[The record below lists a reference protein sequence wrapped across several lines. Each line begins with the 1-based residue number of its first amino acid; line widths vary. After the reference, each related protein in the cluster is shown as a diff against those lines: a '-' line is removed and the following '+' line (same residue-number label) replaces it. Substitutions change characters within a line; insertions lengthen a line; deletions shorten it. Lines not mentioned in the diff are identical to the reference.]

1 MGGIFFKMGLFRK
14 FINQTRKPEGF
25 LGRVML
31 NGMSFGHARIADWAM
46 SLLNIPDP
54 VEIAELGC
62 GNGRDAGVLLKKYP
76 SSKLTAVDYSPLSV
90 KKTKA
95 NNMKMVEAGRLTVI
109 EGDVSDLKLQA
120 EKFDLATAF
129 ETIYF
134 WPDLEKCFRN
144 VAGILKSGGY
154 FMIVSE
160 SDGEDKITA
169 WFKKR
174 IDGMNT
180 YTPKELETK
189 LKSAGFSEIK
199 VEHHKKFAWTMV
211 LAKK

>member
-1 MGGIFFKMGLFRK
+1 MGLFKK

-25 LGRVML
+25 LGRLML

-46 SLLNIPDP
+46 SLLNIPEP
-54 VEIAELGC
+54 LEIAELGC
-62 GNGRDAGVLLKKYP
+62 GNGRDAGELLKKYP

-90 KKTKA
+90 EKTKK
-95 NNMKMVEAGRLTVI
+95 NNAEMIQADRMTVI
-109 EGDVSDLKLQA
+109 EGDVSDLKLEA
-120 EKFDLATAF
+120 GKFDLATAF

-134 WPDLEKCFRN
+134 WPELEKCFGQ
-144 VAGILKSGGY
+144 VAKILKAGGY

-160 SDGEDKITA
+160 SDGEDKITQ

-174 IDGMNT
+174 IDGMKT
-180 YTPKELETK
+180 YTPQELERI
-189 LKSAGFSEIK
+189 LKSAGFSEVK
-199 VEHHKKFAWTMV
+199 SEHHKSFAWTMV

>member
-1 MGGIFFKMGLFRK
+1 MGLFRK

-31 NGMSFGHARIADWAM
+31 KGMNFGHAKIADWAM
-46 SLLNIPDP
+46 SLLNIPTP

-90 KKTKA
+90 EKTKA
-95 NNMKMVEAGRLTVI
+95 NNMKMIEAGRMTVI

-134 WPDLEKCFRN
+134 WQDLEKCFRQ
-144 VAGILKSGGY
+144 VARILKIGGY

-160 SDGEDKITA
+160 SNGKDKATQ
-169 WFKKR
+169 WFKER

-180 YTPKELETK
+180 YTPIELEKT
-189 LKSAGFSEIK
+189 LKSAGFSE
-199 VEHHKKFAWTMV
+199 VRSEYHKSFAWTMV

>member
-1 MGGIFFKMGLFRK
+1 MGLFRK

-25 LGRVML
+25 LGRLML

-46 SLLNIPDP
+46 SLLNIPEP
-54 VEIAELGC
+54 LEIAELGC
-62 GNGRDAGVLLKKYP
+62 GNGRDAGELLKKYP

-90 KKTKA
+90 EKTKK
-95 NNMKMVEAGRLTVI
+95 NNAEMIQADRMTVI
-109 EGDVSDLKLQA
+109 EGDVSDLKLEA
-120 EKFDLATAF
+120 GKFDLATAF

-134 WPDLEKCFRN
+134 WPELEKCFGQ
-144 VAGILKSGGY
+144 VAKILKAGGY

-160 SDGEDKITA
+160 SDGEDKITQ

-174 IDGMNT
+174 IDGMKT
-180 YTPKELETK
+180 YTPQELERI
-189 LKSAGFSEIK
+189 LKSAGFSEVK
-199 VEHHKKFAWTMV
+199 SEHHKSFAWTMV

>member
-1 MGGIFFKMGLFRK
+1 MGLFRK

-25 LGRVML
+25 LGRLML

-46 SLLNIPDP
+46 SLLNIPEP
-54 VEIAELGC
+54 LEIAELGC
-62 GNGRDAGVLLKKYP
+62 GNGRDAGELLKKYP

-90 KKTKA
+90 EKTKI
-95 NNMKMVEAGRLTVI
+95 NNAKMLQADRMTVI
-109 EGDVSDLKLQA
+109 EGDVSDLKLEA
-120 EKFDLATAF
+120 GKFDLATAF

-134 WPDLEKCFRN
+134 WPELEKCFGQ
-144 VAGILKSGGY
+144 VAKILKAGGY

-160 SDGEDKITA
+160 SDGEDKITQ

-174 IDGMNT
+174 IDGMKT
-180 YTPKELETK
+180 YTPQELERI
-189 LKSAGFSEIK
+189 LKSAGFSEVK
-199 VEHHKKFAWTMV
+199 SEHHKSFAWTMV